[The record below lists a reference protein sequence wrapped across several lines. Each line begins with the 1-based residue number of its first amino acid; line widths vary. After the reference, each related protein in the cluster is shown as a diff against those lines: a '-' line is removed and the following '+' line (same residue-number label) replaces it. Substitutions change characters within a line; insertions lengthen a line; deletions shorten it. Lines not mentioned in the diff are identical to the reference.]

1 MLSSYKILVYF
12 DDVTHIWMQV
22 RVEISMP
29 LVW

>member
-22 RVEISMP
+22 REISMA